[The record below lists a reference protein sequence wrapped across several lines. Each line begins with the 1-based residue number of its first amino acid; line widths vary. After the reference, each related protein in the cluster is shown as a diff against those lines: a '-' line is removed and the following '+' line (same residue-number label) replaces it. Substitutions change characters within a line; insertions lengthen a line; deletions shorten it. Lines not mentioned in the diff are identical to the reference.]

1 MKYVIVLGAGRSGK
15 AVCLRLSSLGL
26 MPVLF
31 DDEYLPRDEQIK
43 WVGGAEYLI
52 ISPSIKADNE
62 VVVLAKKLGKKV
74 IGEIEFA
81 YQHTLGSFNTLI
93 GVTGTNGK
101 TTVVSMLG
109 HILQGKSLVAGNI
122 GFPWSSFI
130 GQRCENC
137 ILELSS
143 FQLSTIEKFK
153 PNIACVLN
161 LAPDHIDFHGS
172 LEKYYES
179 KLNIFNR
186 LTSSDYC
193 VINKED
199 NFLINSV
206 NTRAQ
211 KVYFGFNNDKN
222 GCFIEGGGIYLRQGD
237 KVKFILDLS
246 ILKSTLRHN
255 ILNVMAVVCML
266 SICEVNLYKDLHNI
280 LTFNY
285 SPYRM
290 TDCGKIRGMKV
301 YNDSKS
307 TNVASTIA
315 GLNSVCN
322 CKNIAL
328 IIGGRYKE
336 ESFKEIFKYKNI
348 KTIYL
353 FGESAEIIKNEALK
367 YRLSNVKQFINLN
380 LIVEDIFKTH
390 KFDCILF
397 SPACA
402 SFDMYNS
409 YIERGQHF
417 DKLIKEY
424 S

>member
-31 DDEYLPRDEQIK
+31 DDEYLSRDEQVK
-43 WVGGAEYLI
+43 WVSEAEYLI
-52 ISPSIKADNE
+52 VSPSIKEDNKI
-62 VVVLAKKLGKKV
+62 VLLAKKLGKKV

-81 YQHTLGSFNTLI
+81 YQNTLGNYKNLI
-93 GVTGTNGK
+93 GITGTNGK

-122 GFPWSSFI
+122 GLPWSNFI
-130 GQRCENC
+130 EHKYNNC

-143 FQLSTIEKFK
+143 FQLMTIEKFK
-153 PNIACVLN
+153 PNIACILN

-172 LEKYYES
+172 FEKYCQS
-179 KLNIFNR
+179 KLHILKN
-186 LTSSDYC
+186 LTNSDFC

-199 NFLINSV
+199 SV
-206 NTRAQ
+206 LVNDVDTQAK
-211 KVYFGFNNDKN
+211 KVYFGFENDSE
-222 GCFIEGGGIYLRQGD
+222 GCFIKDGAIYLRERNNI
-237 KVKFILDLS
+237 KFILDLS

-255 ILNVMAVVCML
+255 ILNVMAVACML
-266 SICEVNLYKDLHNI
+266 SICEDNLYKDLYNI

-290 TDCGKIRGMKV
+290 TDCGSIRGVKV

-315 GLNSVCN
+315 GLNSLSD

-367 YRLSNVKQFINLN
+367 YKLNNVKEFINLN